1 MKTLTTLLA
10 PLALFSLHA
19 APPTHTHSGMRHQN
33 HSLEHSVAGTELLTH
48 SSPLHG
54 HGAVHWRKA
63 VSQQHVHVGDVDHGG
78 HTELFLG

>member
-19 APPTHTHSGMRHQN
+19 APVTHTHSSTRHQN

-48 SSPLHG
+48 SSPLHD
-54 HGAVHWRKA
+54 HGTVHWRKA
-63 VSQQHVHVGDVDHGG
+63 GSQQHLHVLDVDHGG
-78 HTELFLG
+78 RTGLFLG